1 MRKTIFLFSI
11 ILLTSCNFS
20 SSEIENRIDED
31 IKLHKKVDFT
41 NLNSF
46 EWDKLLIL
54 TPYSNVDIVEKRYKI
69 NLSTVSKTI
78 ESDDNINTI
87 VFLSKNRAVKYV
99 ELSRKYG
106 DFSNIN
112 GIIEKNDA
120 IFKYEKTPTWQYLN
134 LINK

>member
-1 MRKTIFLFSI
+1 MKKTIYLFSI

-41 NLNSF
+41 NLNTF
-46 EWDKLLIL
+46 EWDNLLIL
-54 TPYSNVDIVEKRYKI
+54 TPYSNIDNVEKRYKI
-69 NLSTVSKTI
+69 NLSNVSKTI

-87 VFLSKNRAVKYV
+87 VFLSKNKAVKYV
-99 ELSRKYG
+99 ELRRKYG
-106 DFSNIN
+106 DFKNIN
-112 GIIEKNDA
+112 GLTKKKES
-120 IFKYEKTPTWQYLN
+120 IFTYEKTPSFQYLN